1 MRVVGI
7 MGEGLLGMFLAAANL
22 TCMRLTGLKMNRRF
36 SGGSKTTIY
45 VWFSLN
51 FQKTANLYR

>member
-1 MRVVGI
+1 

-22 TCMRLTGLKMNRRF
+22 TCMRLSGLKMNRRF
-36 SGGSKTTIY
+36 SGGSKTTIC
-45 VWFSLN
+45 VWFSPN